1 MNYNILT
8 LHAWTFILK
17 ATQYIETHIRLKNLI
32 LTPIFSHVFV
42 KVFIELYSN
51 STASIFPLRMK
62 TNVESTEKL
71 IPKSSLAE
79 LLYL

>member
-8 LHAWTFILK
+8 LDSWILILK
-17 ATQYIETHIRLKNLI
+17 ATKYTKAHIRLTNLI
-32 LTPIFSHVFV
+32 LTPIFSHIFV
-42 KVFIELYSN
+42 KVYIELYSN

-71 IPKSSLAE
+71 IPKSFLAE